1 MNNLDLHNRLLQ
13 LAKDVERLRKEHP
26 ELAHEISLLETHL
39 EGESVVTHVR
49 QQGQFPYRKPG
60 STS

>member
-13 LAKDVERLRKEHP
+13 LAKDIESLRQEHP

-39 EGESVVTHVR
+39 EGTPVVTHVR
-49 QQGQFPYRKPG
+49 QQGQFPYHKVG